1 MWQLWLA
8 FAARLAWCLPFVLCF
23 FPERIRDEK
32 PRSPVAK
39 VVHVL
44 VDDSESMKLRVG
56 ASARLGGNERR
67 SEVAS
72 RIVADAAAVCRDA
85 GCEIKSTLLSELDSS
100 ASRGFSWI
108 ERGLNAWRLGLG
120 TDPWILVSDG
130 GDSAQNSGI
139 SVENRATVQ
148 GPGLIVGFQPADP
161 RNLFF
166 GAVTVPP
173 YAFDGRPAQVTVHVA
188 RGDGINRTA
197 GLPQESVQV
206 QVRSGNQ
213 VLSAVD
219 VSFKEGEAEASARIV
234 LPALPRGEQPL
245 EFFILPSPDEAMVW
259 DNSLV
264 ADVEVLPNTLGLLHL
279 LGSPGWDG
287 RFFRR
292 LVKSEPKFDLISFF
306 ILRDPWDNLQVSDR
320 ELSLIPFP
328 AERLFKEELQSFR
341 VLVLHDF
348 TLAQF
353 LQPDYQANLVQ
364 FVKNGGGLLF
374 IGGPRALHRLDMAS
388 SPLREI
394 LPFTPG
400 AEAILNYPRGRDA
413 AGGLDSDSN
422 SNSISSSANVSDPG
436 GGNALNQPQFA
447 GAGFDTL
454 GAAYDGTRAFKIEFA
469 KPAPEQRE
477 LASVY
482 DDWLATTPDLTRV
495 KGLKGLHVI
504 PPALVDATRTT
515 PLLNARLADGSAVPL
530 ALASFPGRGRAL
542 WILSDSMWRMAMAE
556 NSGIARET
564 YDRFMLGGIQWLL
577 RQDLRKPLVANRFA
591 IRSGGPDAGRDAS
604 RDVSHDVE
612 RDTDASQSKKSRAI
626 LDWSV
631 HVSGPATHHLDFLS
645 SDDEK
650 RWRLSI
656 CGVMQDSRA
665 ISVARIASDQFVL
678 SGTLASGAVPALK
691 DNAAGGTRPFC
702 KVEIEAL
709 HKSFGSVKSVSSAF
723 IHTPLNDSEA
733 RDSVAWLRK
742 VQEREGASTEMI
754 LVGASAPYESPGTLG
769 TRIGRWLRANASSD
783 ENSAGDSAVAIEPAQ
798 PAREDP
804 YWPFRHWWSW
814 ALMAM
819 MPVEVLARRLRRTF
833 N

>member
-56 ASARLGGNERR
+56 SGGRLGSGDRR
-67 SEVAS
+67 SAVAS
-72 RIVADAAAVCRDA
+72 QIVADAAAVCRDA
-85 GCEIKSTLLSELDSS
+85 GCEVKTTLLSELERN
-100 ASRGFSWI
+100 ASHGFSWI
-108 ERGLNAWRLGLG
+108 ERGLNAWWLGLG

-130 GDSAQNSGI
+130 GDSTQNSGV
-139 SVENRATVQ
+139 SAEASTAMVH

-166 GAVTVPP
+166 GSVTVPS
-173 YAFDGRPAQVTVHVA
+173 YAFDGRPAQVTVQVA
-188 RGDGINRTA
+188 RGDGVNRTA

-400 AEAILNYPRGRDA
+400 AESILNYPRGRDA
-413 AGGLDSDSN
+413 AGAIDSDSAA
-422 SNSISSSANVSDPG
+422 ANTPDAG

-454 GAAYDGTRAFKIEFA
+454 GAAYDGNKTFKIEFA
-469 KPAPEQRE
+469 KPDPEQRE

-482 DDWLATTPDLTRV
+482 DDWLSTTPDLPRIR
-495 KGLKGLHVI
+495 GLKGLHVI
-504 PPALVDATRTT
+504 PPALVDKARTT
-515 PLLNARLADGSAVPL
+515 PLLNARLTDGSSVPL

-542 WILSDSMWRMAMAE
+542 WILSDSMWRTAMSE

-577 RQDLRKPLVANRFA
+577 RQDLRKPLVANRFS
-591 IRSGGPDAGRDAS
+591 IRSGGHDAA
-604 RDVSHDVE
+604 HDVAQGS
-612 RDTDASQSKKSRAI
+612 DASQSQKSRDTM
-626 LDWSV
+626 DWSV

-645 SDDEK
+645 PDEER
-650 RWRLSI
+650 RWRLSV
-656 CGVMQDSRA
+656 CGAMQDGRA

-691 DNAAGGTRPFC
+691 DGAGGGNRPFC
-702 KVEIEAL
+702 KVEIEAV

-723 IHTPLNDSEA
+723 IHTPLKDSEA

-754 LVGASAPYESPGTLG
+754 LVGAAAPYESPGTVG
-769 TRIGRWLRANASSD
+769 ARIGRWLRTHASSD
-783 ENSAGDSAVAIEPAQ
+783 ETTAGDSAMAIEPAQ

-804 YWPFRHWWSW
+804 YWPFRRWWSW